1 MNTTILT
8 SKDYVADS
16 TDFPVW
22 TGFHPGKIAEAVN
35 SVQKLEID
43 NVFNSYS
50 ELCLQYDTLRTYYGA
65 NQNHYSE
72 KSHFLPP
79 KYSLNFDEYT
89 KIDKKFIDKYGF
101 LF

>member
-16 TDFPVW
+16 INFPVW

-65 NQNHYSE
+65 NQNHYRDIE
-72 KSHFLPP
+72 LQK
-79 KYSLNFDEYT
+79 N
-89 KIDKKFIDKYGF
+89 IKKV
-101 LF
+101 

>member
-8 SKDYVADS
+8 SKDYV
-16 TDFPVW
+16 TDNINFPVW

-65 NQNHYSE
+65 NQNHYE
-72 KSHFLPP
+72 EYVYFFLKSPIYL
-79 KYSLNFDEYT
+79 
-89 KIDKKFIDKYGF
+89 FIY
-101 LF
+101 LFN